1 VRQHFGAGLAWYT
14 WGGMQ
19 WNFTVMTPDGRV
31 KVEYGDRV
39 YVLDDGIHVEK
50 MGR

>member
-1 VRQHFGAGLAWYT
+1 
-14 WGGMQ
+14 MQ
-19 WNFTVMTPDGRV
+19 WDFAVMTPDGQV

-39 YVLDDGIHVEK
+39 YVTDDAIHVEK

>member
-1 VRQHFGAGLAWYT
+1 MKWY
-14 WGGMQ
+14 
-19 WNFTVMTPDGRV
+19 FTVKTPEGRV

-39 YVLDDGIHVEK
+39 YVEDDGIHVEK